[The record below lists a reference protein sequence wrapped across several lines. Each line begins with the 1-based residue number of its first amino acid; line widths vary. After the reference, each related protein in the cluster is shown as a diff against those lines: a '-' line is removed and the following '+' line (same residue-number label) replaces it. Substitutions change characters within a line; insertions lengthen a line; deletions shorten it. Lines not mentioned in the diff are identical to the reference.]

1 MSTFLQVCTMLG
13 SLGMFLYGMSLMSGG
28 LQKMAGDK
36 LRSFMAAMTSTAFK
50 RVLTGIVVTALVQSS
65 TATTLMLVSFVNAG
79 LLSLAN
85 AIGVIMGANIGT
97 TVTAWIFALSF
108 GGGSF
113 SLGAIAVPLM
123 FLGYLLIASKKK
135 NNKNFGEF
143 VMGFAFLFLGLSTLR
158 ETSTMLLDNDPV
170 RIFLSHLTGFGIGS
184 ILIFMVTGAIMT
196 LMLQSS
202 AATMAITMV
211 LVANGYIPF
220 EMAAAMVLGEN
231 IGTTITSNIAAS
243 VANVSA
249 KRTARAHMLF
259 NVFGVCWVFCLF
271 HPFLKLVGSIVELFG
286 FPNPATTDFGA
297 ADETTRHALVA
308 SLPYSVATL
317 HSLFNII
324 NTMILIWFVPVIE
337 KIVTWMVPSPK
348 GEEEVFRLKYIS
360 RGPLNTAELS
370 LNEAKLEVVH
380 FGEICYK
387 GFAYIRQAVN
397 EPDPEKFEQINDKLV
412 KYEAITDNIE
422 YEIAQYLGE
431 VSKGELSSSS
441 TERIKSIYKIIG
453 EMESLGDS
461 GEAIGRMIRRIHVH
475 GKHFDANMLRKLNR
489 LMDYV
494 EVAYKTMLYEMED
507 RGMFAASNGGYIY
520 ISKLYSTIGINGLNE
535 AARFL
540 GMKVSNNPEYIQ
552 FLQLILGTIKEE
564 NKRHSIKDKKKPFL
578 FNSEVVPAEGLGG
591 KNYRWDKEDGYWVP
605 EDENLYNSYFYDAH
619 DDTQVLDKFILHG
632 RQTYQY
638 TDGGSAL
645 HCNLQD
651 HLSKEQYL
659 KLIDFAIQNGTSY
672 YTFNIPNSKCEDC
685 GHIIKKPIEVCP
697 CCGSTNITQY
707 TRIIGY
713 LRPIPAFGKDRQIEA
728 AKRTYSCNL

>member
-1 MSTFLQVCTMLG
+1 MSTVLQVCTMLG

-36 LRSFMAAMTSTAFK
+36 LRSFMATMTSNAFK

-85 AIGVIMGANIGT
+85 AIGVVMGANIGT

-135 NNKNFGEF
+135 QNKNFGEF

-158 ETSTMLLDNDPV
+158 ETSTILLDNDPV
-170 RIFLSHLTGFGIGS
+170 RIFLSHLTGFGVGS
-184 ILIFMVTGAIMT
+184 ILIFMVTGACMT

-259 NVFGVCWVFCLF
+259 NVFGVCWVFAIF
-271 HPFLKLVGSIVELFG
+271 HPFLRLIGAIVESFG
-286 FPNPATTDFGA
+286 FPNPATTDFA
-297 ADETTRHALVA
+297 ATDPATREALVA
-308 SLPYSVATL
+308 SLPFCVATL
-317 HSLFNII
+317 HTFFNII

-348 GEEEVFRLKYIS
+348 GETELFRLKYIGG
-360 RGPLNTAELS
+360 GPLSTSELS

-387 GFAYIRQAVN
+387 GFAYVRAAIN
-397 EPDPEKFEQINDKLV
+397 ESDPDRFEEINEKLI
-412 KYEAITDNIE
+412 KYEEITDSIE
-422 YEIAQYLGE
+422 FEIAQYLNE
-431 VSKGELSSSS
+431 VQKGEISAATNL
-441 TERIKSIYKIIG
+441 RIKSIYKIIG

-461 GEAIGRMIRRIHVH
+461 GEAIGRMIRRAFAH
-475 GKHFDANMLRKLNR
+475 GKKFDAVMLRKLNR
-489 LMDYV
+489 MLDLV
-494 EVAYKTMLYEMED
+494 EEAYKTMIFNLKAGYKSLKD
-507 RGMFAASNGGYIY
+507 ISNASDAEYN
-520 ISKLYSTIGINGLNE
+520 INGYRNSLREEHIINIE
-535 AARFL
+535 
-540 GMKVSNNPEYIQ
+540 
-552 FLQLILGTIKEE
+552 KE
-564 NKRHSIKDKKKPFL
+564 N
-578 FNSEVVPAEGLGG
+578 
-591 KNYRWDKEDGYWVP
+591 
-605 EDENLYNSYFYDAH
+605 
-619 DDTQVLDKFILHG
+619 
-632 RQTYQY
+632 YQY
-638 TDGGSAL
+638 QTGVFYMDIVNELERIGDFIINISEALIGEDDG
-645 HCNLQD
+645 
-651 HLSKEQYL
+651 
-659 KLIDFAIQNGTSY
+659 
-672 YTFNIPNSKCEDC
+672 
-685 GHIIKKPIEVCP
+685 
-697 CCGSTNITQY
+697 
-707 TRIIGY
+707 
-713 LRPIPAFGKDRQIEA
+713 
-728 AKRTYSCNL
+728 

>member
-50 RVLTGIVVTALVQSS
+50 RVLTGVVVTALVQSS

-170 RIFLSHLTGFGIGS
+170 RVFLSHLTGYGIGS
-184 ILIFMVTGAIMT
+184 ILIFMVTGALMT

-271 HPFLKLVGSIVELFG
+271 HPFLRLVGSIVEMFG
-286 FPNPATTDFGA
+286 FPNPALTDFGA
-297 ADETTRHALVA
+297 ADEQTRHALVA

-317 HSLFNII
+317 HTLFNVI
-324 NTMILIWFVPVIE
+324 NTLILIWFVPVIE

-348 GEEEVFRLKYIS
+348 DEEKEVFRLKYIS
-360 RGPLNTAELS
+360 RGPLTTAELS
-370 LNEAKLEVVH
+370 LNEVKQEVVH

-387 GFAYIRQAVN
+387 GFGYIRAAVN
-397 EPDPEKFEQINDKLV
+397 EQDPDKFEEINDKLV

-431 VSKGELSSSS
+431 VSKGELSNASIV
-441 TERIKSIYKIIG
+441 RIKCIYKIIG

-461 GEAIGRMIRRIHVH
+461 GEAIGRMLRRIHVH
-475 GKHFDANMLRKLNR
+475 GKHFDTGMLRKLNR
-489 LMDYV
+489 LMDNVDAAYNAMLTNLRAGYKNLWDISNASDAEYNINV
-494 EVAYKTMLYEMED
+494 YRNSLREELVASIETE
-507 RGMFAASNGGYIY
+507 GYQY
-520 ISKLYSTIGINGLNE
+520 QIGVFYMDVVNELEKIGDFIINVSE
-535 AARFL
+535 AL
-540 GMKVSNNPEYIQ
+540 
-552 FLQLILGTIKEE
+552 LEE
-564 NKRHSIKDKKKPFL
+564 N
-578 FNSEVVPAEGLGG
+578 NE
-591 KNYRWDKEDGYWVP
+591 
-605 EDENLYNSYFYDAH
+605 
-619 DDTQVLDKFILHG
+619 T
-632 RQTYQY
+632 
-638 TDGGSAL
+638 
-645 HCNLQD
+645 
-651 HLSKEQYL
+651 
-659 KLIDFAIQNGTSY
+659 
-672 YTFNIPNSKCEDC
+672 
-685 GHIIKKPIEVCP
+685 
-697 CCGSTNITQY
+697 
-707 TRIIGY
+707 
-713 LRPIPAFGKDRQIEA
+713 
-728 AKRTYSCNL
+728 

>member
-1 MSTFLQVCTMLG
+1 MLG

-123 FLGYLLIASKKK
+123 FLAYLLLASKRKQ
-135 NNKNFGEF
+135 NKNFGEF
-143 VMGFAFLFLGLSTLR
+143 IMGFAFLFLGLSTLR
-158 ETSTMLLDNDPV
+158 ETSTLLLDNDPV
-170 RIFLSHLTGFGIGS
+170 RIFLSHLTGWGVGS
-184 ILIFMVTGAIMT
+184 ILIFMVTGAAMT

-259 NVFGVCWVFCLF
+259 NVFGVCWVFAIF
-271 HPFLKLVGSIVELFG
+271 HPFLRLIGVIVEAFG

-297 ADETTRHALVA
+297 ADAATREALVA
-308 SLPYSVATL
+308 SLPFCVATL

-337 KIVTWMVPSPK
+337 RIVTWMVPASA
-348 GEEEVFRLKYIS
+348 EEKEVFRLKYIGG
-360 RGPLNTAELS
+360 GPLGAAELS
-370 LNEAKLEVVH
+370 LNEARQEVVN
-380 FGEICYK
+380 FGEICLK
-387 GFAYIRQAVN
+387 GFSYIRQAVN
-397 EPDPEKFEQINDKLV
+397 EPDPDKFEAINDSLI
-412 KYEAITDNIE
+412 KYEEITDRIE
-422 YEIAQYLGE
+422 GEIAAYLSD
-431 VSKGELSSSS
+431 VSKGELSEASKSS
-441 TERIKSIYKIIG
+441 IKSIYKIIG

-461 GEAIGRMIRRIHVH
+461 GEAIGRMLRRTHAH
-475 GKHFDANMLRKLNR
+475 GKQFDSVMLHKLNR
-489 LMDYV
+489 MMDL
-494 EVAYKTMLYEMED
+494 VAEAYDAMLTNL
-507 RGMFAASNGGYIY
+507 RLGSKALKSISNASDAEYN
-520 ISKLYSTIGINGLNE
+520 INGYRNSLREEHIVNIE
-535 AARFL
+535 
-540 GMKVSNNPEYIQ
+540 
-552 FLQLILGTIKEE
+552 KE
-564 NKRHSIKDKKKPFL
+564 N
-578 FNSEVVPAEGLGG
+578 
-591 KNYRWDKEDGYWVP
+591 
-605 EDENLYNSYFYDAH
+605 
-619 DDTQVLDKFILHG
+619 
-632 RQTYQY
+632 YQY
-638 TDGGSAL
+638 QTGVFYMDIVNELEKMGDFIINVSEAL
-645 HCNLQD
+645 ISDVEN
-651 HLSKEQYL
+651 
-659 KLIDFAIQNGTSY
+659 
-672 YTFNIPNSKCEDC
+672 
-685 GHIIKKPIEVCP
+685 
-697 CCGSTNITQY
+697 
-707 TRIIGY
+707 
-713 LRPIPAFGKDRQIEA
+713 
-728 AKRTYSCNL
+728 

>member
-1 MSTFLQVCTMLG
+1 MLG

-85 AIGVIMGANIGT
+85 AIGVVMGANIGT

-135 NNKNFGEF
+135 TSKNFGEF

-158 ETSTMLLDNDPV
+158 EVSTLLLDNDPV
-170 RIFLSHLTGFGIGS
+170 RIFLSHLTGFGVGS
-184 ILIFMVTGAIMT
+184 ILIFMVTGACMT

-259 NVFGVCWVFCLF
+259 NVFGVCWVFAIF
-271 HPFLKLVGSIVELFG
+271 HPFLRLIGVIVESFG
-286 FPNPATTDFGA
+286 FPNPATTSFDTADA
-297 ADETTRHALVA
+297 ATREALVA
-308 SLPYSVATL
+308 SLPFCVATL
-317 HSLFNII
+317 HSFFNII

-348 GEEEVFRLKYIS
+348 GEQELFRLKYIGG
-360 RGPLNTAELS
+360 GPLSTAELS
-370 LNEAKLEVVH
+370 LNEAKQEVVH

-387 GFAYIRQAVN
+387 GFAYIRQAIN
-397 EPDPEKFEQINDKLV
+397 EPDPEKFEEINDKLI
-412 KYEAITDNIE
+412 KYEEITDNIE
-422 YEIAQYLGE
+422 FEIASYLNE
-431 VSKGELSSSS
+431 VSKGEISNATNL
-441 TERIKSIYKIIG
+441 RIKSIYKIIG

-461 GEAIGRMIRRIHVH
+461 GEAIGRMLRRTYAH
-475 GKHFDANMLRKLNR
+475 GKSFDATMLRKLNR
-489 LMDYV
+489 MLDLV
-494 EVAYKTMLYEMED
+494 EEAYKAMIFNLKTGYKNLSNISN
-507 RGMFAASNGGYIY
+507 ASDAEYN
-520 ISKLYSTIGINGLNE
+520 INGYRNSLREEHIINIE
-535 AARFL
+535 
-540 GMKVSNNPEYIQ
+540 
-552 FLQLILGTIKEE
+552 KE
-564 NKRHSIKDKKKPFL
+564 N
-578 FNSEVVPAEGLGG
+578 
-591 KNYRWDKEDGYWVP
+591 
-605 EDENLYNSYFYDAH
+605 
-619 DDTQVLDKFILHG
+619 
-632 RQTYQY
+632 YQY
-638 TDGGSAL
+638 QTGVFYMDIVNELERIGDFIINVSEAL
-645 HCNLQD
+645 IGEN
-651 HLSKEQYL
+651 
-659 KLIDFAIQNGTSY
+659 
-672 YTFNIPNSKCEDC
+672 ED
-685 GHIIKKPIEVCP
+685 
-697 CCGSTNITQY
+697 
-707 TRIIGY
+707 
-713 LRPIPAFGKDRQIEA
+713 
-728 AKRTYSCNL
+728 